1 MTDNKTILQRMIRN
15 LVKDQPFI
23 GHLIQEMDISV
34 TKSNQIPTACI
45 TYDKK
50 NIKFKIFINSQF
62 VEDKTDEQRQAIL
75 LHEIMHFEKGHLFR
89 FEHFGTEDDHKR
101 KNIVADMAINQYIKG
116 LPDGCVKVE
125 DWKQKDGSPFPKYL
139 TTEAY
144 YDLVKETTQ
153 KPSPGKN
160 KKSKKSDNSEDNE
173 EGGSDGDGD
182 QDSPDRKPTTE
193 GGTGKSINYDKFKEY
208 VPFDVHDWEELSEE
222 EKRQLLQEAGK
233 IAQRAVEKSSYDY
246 SNLPDSV
253 KSFIDDIEQRLKK
266 LNYKAIFKY
275 AVKKNMQSPDRV
287 ATWNKPNKRYDVY
300 APGAKYDRLPFINSY
315 LDTSG
320 SISHTEAN
328 QFLKI
333 MNNLLGEG
341 QMKKCNLGLWH
352 TDLYMVRK
360 YKKNTPF
367 KADEIEAGGTDPMC
381 VFKHIE
387 KTHPNLSI
395 IFTDGYYGAES
406 IKLTDKV
413 IFIISEGGNKDHPY
427 KHLGL
432 TFGLEQLK

>member
-1 MTDNKTILQRMIRN
+1 MLDSKTILQRMIRN
-15 LVKDQPFI
+15 LVKEQPFI

-34 TKSNQIPTACI
+34 TSSNQIPTACI

-50 NIKFKIFINSQF
+50 NIKFKIFINSEF
-62 VEDKTDEQRQAIL
+62 ADKLTDEQRQGVL

-89 FEHFGTEDDHKR
+89 FEHFGTEEDHKK
-101 KNIVADMAINQYIKG
+101 KNIAADMAINQFIPH
-116 LPDGCVKVE
+116 LPDGCVKID
-125 DWKQKDGSPFPKYL
+125 DWKQKDGTPFPKYL

-144 YDLVKETTQ
+144 FDLIKETTN
-153 KPSPGKN
+153 KPSKGDKN
-160 KKSKKSDNSEDNE
+160 KKDS
-173 EGGSDGDGD
+173 GGNGADDGDGGEGD
-182 QDSPDRKPTTE
+182 DSDSPDRKPTTQ
-193 GGTGKSINYDKFKEY
+193 GGTGKSINYDKFKDY
-208 VPFDVHDWEELSEE
+208 VPFDVHDWDELSEE

-287 ATWNKPNKRYDVY
+287 ATWNKPNKRFDVY
-300 APGAKYDRLPFINSY
+300 APGAKYDRLPFINAY

-328 QFLKI
+328 QFLTI

-352 TDLYMVRK
+352 TDLYLTRK
-360 YKKNTPF
+360 YKKGTPF
-367 KADEIEAGGTDPMC
+367 KPDEIEAGGTDPMC
-381 VFKHIE
+381 VFEHIQ
-387 KTHPNLSI
+387 KNHPNLSI
-395 IFTDGYYGAES
+395 IFTDGYYGDTPVKIS
-406 IKLTDKV
+406 DKV

-427 KHLGL
+427 KNLGL
-432 TFGLEQLK
+432 TFGIEQLK